1 MHAWYSIVKLSGYL
15 CRNVFNCV
23 AYLLFFYN
31 GFAGFVSALIRLG
44 ISAGVGLLLLFR
56 LDQNV
61 LTKIFSFLDF
71 GRSIVVHLIRQIYM
85 YSRA

>member
-1 MHAWYSIVKLSGYL
+1 MLNLVLNCKLDSAIVYKLH
-15 CRNVFNCV
+15 RNVFNCV

-31 GFAGFVSALIRLG
+31 GFAGFVSALVRLG

-71 GRSIVVHLIRQIYM
+71 GGF
-85 YSRA
+85 